1 MSARDQARRDAEFDR
16 LLANTMYRVI
26 DGDPRAPR
34 DAMTLAYEMG
44 KRHGAEGWPKWST
57 EPWCVGKWVNS
68 GIVYDIQEHD
78 LNSNL
83 ARCGTWYG
91 PIPADKVNP

>member
-1 MSARDQARRDAEFDR
+1 MSDIQAQARQDAEFDQLDMER
-16 LLANTMYRVI
+16 WESTTEDM
-26 DGDPRAPR
+26 R
-34 DAMTLAYEMG
+34 DAYEMG

-78 LNSNL
+78 LHSNL

-91 PIPADKVNP
+91 PLPADEVKA